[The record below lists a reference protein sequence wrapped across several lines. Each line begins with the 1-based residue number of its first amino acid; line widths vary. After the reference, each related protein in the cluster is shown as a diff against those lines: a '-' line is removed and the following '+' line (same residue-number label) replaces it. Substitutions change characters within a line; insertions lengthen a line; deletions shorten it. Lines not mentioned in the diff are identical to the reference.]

1 MKTRITNIFRS
12 KSKIETG
19 AGAGTEAITSYPV
32 LQGIPEAL
40 QRSPTVDDLRHLLR
54 PLMTDAG
61 IPADQI
67 DRLTLGSYDPLDMG
81 KHQELL
87 MATYGR
93 LEHLQSIGSC
103 AAALLTKKLA
113 LLNITPPVNPEINV
127 SSLAAEGSFPI
138 DGLLNEREIS
148 EILNW
153 FKNRPCFNGHTPD
166 AAHDRVQRYVGL
178 GANEHVFGSYTTLDV
193 VAAPHLLETML
204 SDKVLSCAAQH
215 LGCVPTLSNFQAW
228 WNFPNHQENNV
239 PGNGVPC
246 FYHRDLNDLRMFWVY
261 MYLTDVDEESGPH
274 MIIRQSSDIAMITQ
288 RLQRIIKDFPA
299 LRPELAA
306 LTARDFF
313 YQYGY
318 QIPKEAFETL
328 FSDLEV
334 SYAGNAGTAFF
345 SNGFNFHRIKY
356 PLQRT
361 RLMFAARFSINPSI
375 NESPSRDGDPIPYD
389 MISHRIG
396 DTPLMRHVTRKIVDY
411 RSR

>member
-1 MKTRITNIFRS
+1 
-12 KSKIETG
+12 
-19 AGAGTEAITSYPV
+19 
-32 LQGIPEAL
+32 
-40 QRSPTVDDLRHLLR
+40 
-54 PLMTDAG
+54 
-61 IPADQI
+61 
-67 DRLTLGSYDPLDMG
+67 
-81 KHQELL
+81 
-87 MATYGR
+87 
-93 LEHLQSIGSC
+93 
-103 AAALLTKKLA
+103 
-113 LLNITPPVNPEINV
+113 
-127 SSLAAEGSFPI
+127 
-138 DGLLNEREIS
+138 
-148 EILNW
+148 
-153 FKNRPCFNGHTPD
+153 
-166 AAHDRVQRYVGL
+166 
-178 GANEHVFGSYTTLDV
+178 
-193 VAAPHLLETML
+193 
-204 SDKVLSCAAQH
+204 
-215 LGCVPTLSNFQAW
+215 
-228 WNFPNHQENNV
+228 
-239 PGNGVPC
+239 
-246 FYHRDLNDLRMFWVY
+246 
-261 MYLTDVDEESGPH
+261 
-274 MIIRQSSDIAMITQ
+274 MITQ